1 MSNVQRA
8 MVMAAGIFLSVLLI
22 SLAVVMFSSA
32 QDMAK
37 QAQSGFTTI
46 QSEIAYKEYSIY
58 DGTTVTGSQVINAI
72 RKFQYVEPFAIQ
84 VRTIGNT
91 SGYWYLYNAT
101 LSGNTVNIGSKKTN
115 KTVGQDLQDNAFDP
129 KSNNYINPTAKFT
142 STIYTDVNQVVRAI
156 VFKQQD

>member
-46 QSEIAYKEYSIY
+46 QSEIAYKEYSVY

-84 VRTIGNT
+84 VRTRGNT

-101 LSGNTVNIGSKKTN
+101 LSGNTVNMGSKKSG
-115 KTVGQDLQDNAFDP
+115 TVGSDLQNNAFNP
-129 KSNNYINPTAKFT
+129 SSNNYINPTAKFT

-156 VFKQQD
+156 VFEQQ